1 MFAKYGVLVNPLGV
15 PVVEYKR
22 VSVMVKDINVI
33 MPSVDQSFLFARF
46 LNGLNAI

>member
-22 VSVMVKDINVI
+22 VSVMVKDI
-33 MPSVDQSFLFARF
+33 MPSVDQSFLFAR
-46 LNGLNAI
+46 AS